1 MSLLASNTPPN
12 SLGLLPI
19 VILNDKQAREIV
31 NTIATI
37 KIVPTILSSYLPS
50 SKTLLRNPLPSLI
63 TVTFSH
69 VMLLLS
75 VGGVTRQYY
84 VFSYVLPHLPSSSP
98 LWFSIVVI
106 EAVLPW
112 SS

>member
-1 MSLLASNTPPN
+1 MFL
-12 SLGLLPI
+12 
-19 VILNDKQAREIV
+19 
-31 NTIATI
+31 
-37 KIVPTILSSYLPS
+37 
-50 SKTLLRNPLPSLI
+50 
-63 TVTFSH
+63 H

-75 VGGVTRQYY
+75 VGGVTRQYC

-112 SS
+112 SSQTVEHCTRDTGKER